1 MKILNIVPIISDIW
15 TAEHDAY
22 CRKYLLPDTQ
32 VETRRLEH
40 GPASIECEYD
50 EVLAMP
56 EILSL
61 CKAAERDGF
70 DAVFINCF
78 GDPGVRA
85 ARECVRIPVFGG
97 FEPGIFYS
105 LGIADRIGIVT
116 VLPEVVSMLRGL
128 IAREGLGERVVSIRY
143 VNIPVLDLGGLDKL
157 VIALVEES
165 KKAITED
172 GAGTICLGCTGMIG
186 VKEAVEAGLKQAGYD
201 VTVIEAAQASLVMC
215 ETFARMGLRHSRIT
229 YMAPP
234 DKRRVWWDSQA
245 Y

>member
-1 MKILNIVPIISDIW
+1 MRILNIVPIISDIW
-15 TAEHDAY
+15 SAEHDAY

-32 VETRRLEH
+32 VETRRLRH
-40 GPASIECEYD
+40 GPASIESEYD

-56 EILSL
+56 EIVSL
-61 CKAAERDGF
+61 CRSAEAEGF

-85 ARECVRIPVFGG
+85 ARECVDIPVFGG

-157 VIALVEES
+157 IAALIEES
-165 KKAITED
+165 KKAIAED
-172 GAGTICLGCTGMIG
+172 GVGTICLGCTGMIG
-186 VKEAVEAGLKQAGYD
+186 VKEAVEAGLKSAGFG
-201 VTVIEAAQASLVMC
+201 VPVIEAAQASLVMC
-215 ETFARMGLRHSRIT
+215 ETFVRMGLRQSRLN
-229 YMAPP
+229 YMKPP
-234 DKRRVWWDSQA
+234 EKTRIWWE
-245 Y
+245 